1 MGLFNHLIPP
11 KGKVWITF
19 DKPTFQEGEAVV
31 GKVSVEAHEYVQ
43 SNGIKLEARVFET
56 YQEPVWVTLPNNQR
70 IQEMHRVEN
79 VLFSRDVQVTGPS
92 DFGQGPTQTFPFS
105 VGIPPCRATRGGAH
119 VENSLKAVVECKG
132 RPHLHGETQ
141 VAFVPAGSMPQ
152 QMPGYMP
159 GGYPVQQGYGPPGY
173 NPGYNPNP
181 AYGQPMN
188 PGYGQPM
195 PGYGVPQQM
204 QMPQQQVAQVRCKYC
219 QGLMNQNSAN
229 CPNCG
234 AHQ

>member
-1 MGLFNHLIPP
+1 
-11 KGKVWITF
+11 
-19 DKPTFQEGEAVV
+19 V
-31 GKVSVEAHEYVQ
+31 GKVNVEAHEYVQ
-43 SNGIKLEARVFET
+43 SNGIKVEARVFET
-56 YQEPVWVTLPNNQR
+56 YQEPVWVTINNTR
-70 IQEMHRVEN
+70 VQEIHRVEN

-92 DFGQGPTQTFPFS
+92 DFGQGPTQAFPFS
-105 VGIPPCRATRGGAH
+105 VGIPPCRATRGGAA
-119 VENSLKAVVECKG
+119 VENSLKAVIECKG
-132 RPHLHGETQ
+132 RPHMHGETQ

-159 GGYPVQQGYGPPGY
+159 GGYPGQQGYGPPGY

-181 AYGQPMN
+181 AYGG

-195 PGYGVPQQM
+195 PGYGMPPQG
-204 QMPQQQVAQVRCKYC
+204 QMPQQQVSQVRCKYC
-219 QGLMNQNSAN
+219 QSLMNQNSAN

>member
-1 MGLFNHLIPP
+1 
-11 KGKVWITF
+11 
-19 DKPTFQEGEAVV
+19 
-31 GKVSVEAHEYVQ
+31 
-43 SNGIKLEARVFET
+43 
-56 YQEPVWVTLPNNQR
+56 
-70 IQEMHRVEN
+70 MHRVEN

-105 VGIPPCRATRGGAH
+105 VGIPPCRATRGGAA

-132 RPHLHGETQ
+132 RPHMHGQSQ

-181 AYGQPMN
+181 AYGVPTG

-195 PGYGVPQQM
+195 PGYGMPPQGQM
-204 QMPQQQVAQVRCKYC
+204 LQQQVAQVRCKYC
-219 QGLMNQNSAN
+219 QSLMNQNSAN

>member
-19 DKPTFQEGEAVV
+19 DKQTFQEGEAVV

-105 VGIPPCRATRGGAH
+105 VGIPPCRATRGGAS
-119 VENSLKAVVECKG
+119 VENSPKAVVQVKG
-132 RPHLHGETQ
+132 RPDLTGQTQ
-141 VAFVPAGSMPQ
+141 VAFAPPSSMPQ
-152 QMPGYMP
+152 PMQGYMP
-159 GGYPVQQGYGPPGY
+159 PGYPVPQGYGPPGY

-181 AYGQPMN
+181 AYGG

-195 PGYGVPQQM
+195 PGYGMPPQG